1 MGIQGGSPRRRVLGL
16 RQQGLQRFP
25 PVLPVGVCLVEDM
38 RDAAPTDVLREGF
51 LLRCRRSASFS
62 FDGFQR
68 ADGLDVAV
76 CLGAL
81 TAFAQ
86 VIVMDAVVGIG
97 GLMGRII

>member
-1 MGIQGGSPRRRVLGL
+1 MGVQGGSPRRRVLGL

-25 PVLPVGVCLVEDM
+25 PVLPVGVGLVEDL
-38 RDAAPTDVLREGF
+38 RNAAPADVLREGF
-51 LLRCRRSASFS
+51 LLRCRRAAMLAL
-62 FDGFQR
+62 DGFQC

-97 GLMGRII
+97 SLMGRII